1 MTAIAVT
8 GAHGFLG
15 WHTRVRARALLGET
29 PAALRLG
36 EGYDPDEARTTV
48 DGAEHVIHVAGVNR
62 GTDDEVRDGNL
73 AAADRLVDALRG
85 AASRPGA
92 VTYAGSTQSDTGTHY
107 GVAKAEAGERIAAA
121 CEELGIRFREL
132 RLPNLFGEH
141 GRPYYNSVVA
151 TFCERAA
158 RGEELTVVDDKELLL
173 LHAQAAAAQLLDVEG
188 GTVVAGAVPVLVSRV
203 KELVERFSTTYR
215 TGDIPVLATDFERDL
230 FNTYRSFTFPD
241 PGPHTLVKRVDPRGS
256 LTETVRVHG
265 GEGQTFFSVTVPGI
279 TRGQHHH
286 LRKIE
291 RFVVLAGE
299 AEISLRRVLTD
310 EVHRFRVSGDE
321 PVAIDMPTMWVH
333 NITNV
338 GTEPLYTQFWASEL
352 FNPEDPD
359 THPEE
364 V

>member
-1 MTAIAVT
+1 MTGIAVT

-15 WHTRVRARALLGET
+15 WHARVRARALAGST
-29 PAALRLG
+29 PSAVRLG
-36 EGYDPDEARTTV
+36 EGYAPADAAAAVE
-48 DGAEHVIHVAGVNR
+48 GADHVIHIAGVNR
-62 GTDDEVRDGNL
+62 GTDDEVREGNL
-73 AAADRLVDALRG
+73 TAADRLVAALH
-85 AASRPGA
+85 ATTSRPTY

-107 GVAKAEAGERIAAA
+107 GIAKAEAGARIGEA
-121 CEELGIRFREL
+121 CAELGIRFREL

-173 LHAQAAAAQLLDVEG
+173 LHAQSAAAQLLDVGG
-188 GTVVAGAVPVLVSRV
+188 GTAVTGAVPFLVSRV
-203 KELVERFSTTYR
+203 KELLEHFAAVYR
-215 TGDIPVLATDFERDL
+215 TGDIPVPANGFERDL

-241 PGPHTLVKRVDPRGS
+241 PGPYKLVKRVDARGS

-291 RFVVLAGE
+291 RFVVLSGE

-310 EVHRFRVSGDE
+310 EVHTFRVSGED
-321 PVAIDMPTMWVH
+321 PVAIDMPTMWAH